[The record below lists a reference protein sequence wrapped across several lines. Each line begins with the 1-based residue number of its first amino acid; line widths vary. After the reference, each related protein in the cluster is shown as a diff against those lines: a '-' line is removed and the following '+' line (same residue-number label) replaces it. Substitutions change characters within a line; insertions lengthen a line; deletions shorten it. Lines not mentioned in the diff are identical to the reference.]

1 LNPSLFIEME
11 TQVDLKW
18 ISVVSLGTLFT
29 LLLNYGIAG
38 GPYWYRDNFGEAAA
52 YGFTVVFLFFDILT
66 LSAATLYTSG
76 IRNRRVYKIAIILFV
91 FSMSFL
97 LLAVTV
103 TLSAKALTFT
113 FMD

>member
-1 LNPSLFIEME
+1 MLV
-11 TQVDLKW
+11 Q
-18 ISVVSLGTLFT
+18 
-29 LLLNYGIAG
+29 
-38 GPYWYRDNFGEAAA
+38 RQFGEAVA

-91 FSMSFL
+91 FSMIFL
-97 LLAVTV
+97 LLAVII

-113 FMD
+113 FMG